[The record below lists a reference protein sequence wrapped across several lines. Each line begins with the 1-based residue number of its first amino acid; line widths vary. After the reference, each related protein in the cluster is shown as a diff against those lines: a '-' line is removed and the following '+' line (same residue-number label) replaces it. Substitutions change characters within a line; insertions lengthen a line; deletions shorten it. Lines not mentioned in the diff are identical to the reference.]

1 MKRSIISTLATTV
14 AVAATFALSACGT
27 GMRSQTAEMVP
38 AVAGVSADSPGAGDA
53 KGYVAL
59 RNAALVY
66 PGPQGYKSGSEVTVH
81 AWLFNNT
88 PQERTIVIKHEGQE
102 IKRSTIKS
110 GGFERTELKF
120 KVNKDVPNGQWVDV
134 QFDWIDFYTMDVQLP
149 IAPPDAL
156 QPGEK
161 VELPAEP
168 GGEGH

>member
-1 MKRSIISTLATTV
+1 VKRSIISSLATTI
-14 AVAATFALSACGT
+14 AIAATFALSACGV
-27 GMRSQTAEMVP
+27 GQRSQTAEMVT
-38 AVAGVSADSPGAGDA
+38 AVAGVSHTSPGAGDA

-66 PGPQGYKSGSEVTVH
+66 PGPQGYKSGSEATAL

-88 PQERTIVIKHEGQE
+88 PQEQTVVVKVDGQE

-110 GGFERTELKF
+110 GAFERSELKF

-134 QFDWIDFYTMDVQLP
+134 QFDWIGFYKMDVQLP
-149 IAPPDAL
+149 IAPPEAP

-161 VELPAEP
+161 IELPAEP